1 MAKKSSSDQSSFV
14 DAALVISKEKFQNLL
29 EAQIQKGNELL
40 LIEVPKLIQGTRAY
54 GAIISSVGTRI
65 EYDESS
71 KKEFVAQFNRWHDM
85 NIEIYKSSFE
95 VPNNTYRQA
104 YENQVWA
111 TWGTD
116 VIKEYKDDIERL
128 INKMKSDI
136 EKLPLIK
143 CKNEAIISS
152 ELNTHTTSKDKV
164 FIVHG
169 HDGELKEKTARI
181 LTQLNLNPIILHEQ
195 ADCGRTII
203 EKFEANAEDCGFAI
217 ILLTADDLG
226 QSKRE
231 KEQGDQPKNRARQNV
246 VFEMGYF
253 MGRLTRKHVFV
264 LLDEGVEKPGDLDG
278 LVYVSSSDD
287 YWVVRLG
294 KELKNC
300 GYNVDMNKLII

>member
-29 EAQIQKGNELL
+29 ETQIQKGNELL

-54 GAIISSVGTRI
+54 GAIISSAGTRI

-116 VIKEYKDDIERL
+116 IIKEYKDDIERL

-143 CKNEAIISS
+143 CKNEAIILS

-169 HDGELKEKTARI
+169 HDGELKEKTALI
-181 LTQLNLNPIILHEQ
+181 LTQLNLNPIILQEQ
-195 ADCGRTII
+195 ADGERT
-203 EKFEANAEDCGFAI
+203 
-217 ILLTADDLG
+217 
-226 QSKRE
+226 
-231 KEQGDQPKNRARQNV
+231 
-246 VFEMGYF
+246 
-253 MGRLTRKHVFV
+253 
-264 LLDEGVEKPGDLDG
+264 
-278 LVYVSSSDD
+278 
-287 YWVVRLG
+287 VR
-294 KELKNC
+294 
-300 GYNVDMNKLII
+300 

>member
-1 MAKKSSSDQSSFV
+1 
-14 DAALVISKEKFQNLL
+14 
-29 EAQIQKGNELL
+29 
-40 LIEVPKLIQGTRAY
+40 
-54 GAIISSVGTRI
+54 
-65 EYDESS
+65 
-71 KKEFVAQFNRWHDM
+71 M

-104 YENQVWA
+104 YENQVWNL
-111 TWGTD
+111 WGTD
-116 VIKEYKDDIERL
+116 VIKEYKDDIDRL
-128 INKMKSDI
+128 VNKMKSDI
-136 EKLPLIK
+136 EKLPFIK
-143 CKNEAIISS
+143 CKNEDKITPDPIIQM
-152 ELNTHTTSKDKV
+152 TSKDKV

-181 LTQLNLNPIILHEQ
+181 LTKLNSAPIILHEQ

-203 EKFEANAEDCGFAI
+203 EKFEANAEDCGCAI

-231 KEQGDQPKNRARQNV
+231 KEQGVQPNNRARQNV

-278 LVYVSSSDD
+278 LVYVSSSND

>member
-1 MAKKSSSDQSSFV
+1 
-14 DAALVISKEKFQNLL
+14 
-29 EAQIQKGNELL
+29 
-40 LIEVPKLIQGTRAY
+40 
-54 GAIISSVGTRI
+54 
-65 EYDESS
+65 
-71 KKEFVAQFNRWHDM
+71 M

-111 TWGTD
+111 TWETD
-116 VIKEYKDDIERL
+116 IIKEYKDDIERL

-143 CKNEAIISS
+143 CKNEAMISP
-152 ELNTHTTSKDKV
+152 EPKMHKTSKDKV

-181 LTQLNLNPIILHEQ
+181 LTQLNLNPIILHEE
-195 ADCGRTII
+195 ADGGRTII

-231 KEQGDQPKNRARQNV
+231 KEQGAQPNNRARQNV

-278 LVYVSSSDD
+278 LVYVSSSND
-287 YWVVRLG
+287 YWTVRLV